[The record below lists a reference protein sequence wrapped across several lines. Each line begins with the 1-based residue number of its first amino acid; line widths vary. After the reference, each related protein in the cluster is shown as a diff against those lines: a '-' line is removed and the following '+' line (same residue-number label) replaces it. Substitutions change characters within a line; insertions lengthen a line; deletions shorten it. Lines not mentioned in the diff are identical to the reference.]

1 LFVNNET
8 ILYNGDNLT
17 LLVEVIMPSGFFDRL
32 YARIDKLDP
41 ESLQAQMLRLSQERI
56 FLEAIS
62 QTIQEGVLVIDNE
75 GRLLYANHAAEKM
88 TGIEY
93 ARTKGRSVLRL
104 LRDWDWEHLLEVHA
118 EGGEAQSEW
127 MRMVTREIEINYP
140 THRFIHFYA
149 MPFNG
154 PDANVKS
161 VLIILRDVSNER
173 KQEAS
178 VIESERIN
186 AIKNL
191 AAGLAHEIGNPL
203 NALNIHLQLLS
214 RELKDVKDEAVRK
227 SLQEITDVARSEI
240 ARLDAINTQFLG
252 AIRPSKPMLAPEQPT
267 EVLEETLK
275 ILKTEFKNRA
285 IQVSV
290 DIPESVPAVRLDR
303 QQIKQVFF
311 NLIKNALEAMPD
323 GGSLKIVFGVGD
335 AFVEIAFMDS
345 GVGIPQEELSSIFE
359 PYHTTKKKGSGLG
372 LMIVQRIV
380 EDHGGEIEV
389 ASKLGQGACFKIRLP
404 RNERRVRMLKES
416 KE

>member
-1 LFVNNET
+1 
-8 ILYNGDNLT
+8 
-17 LLVEVIMPSGFFDRL
+17 MPSGFFDRL
-32 YARIDKLDP
+32 VARIDKLDS
-41 ESLQAQMLRLSQERI
+41 ESLQTQMTRLSQERI

-75 GRLLYANHAAEKM
+75 GTLLYANRAAEKM
-88 TGIEY
+88 TGLDFS
-93 ARTKGRSVLRL
+93 RTKGRSVLRL
-104 LRDWDWEHLLEVHA
+104 LRDWDWEHLLDMPSEDEH
-118 EGGEAQSEW
+118 EKREW
-127 MRMVTREIEINYP
+127 MRLVTREIEVQYP

-149 MPFNG
+149 MPFNQS
-154 PDANVKS
+154 DVDVKS
-161 VLIILRDVSNER
+161 ILIILRDVSNER

-214 RELKDVKDEAVRK
+214 RELCEVKDEAVRK
-227 SLQEITDVARSEI
+227 SLQELTDVARSEI

-252 AIRPSKPMLAPEQPT
+252 AIRPSKPVLMPESLA

-275 ILKTEFKNRA
+275 ILKSEFKNRS
-285 IQVSV
+285 ITVSV
-290 DIPESVPAVRLDR
+290 DIPEAVPPVRLDR

-323 GGSLKIVFGVGD
+323 GGSLRIVFGVGD
-335 AFVEIAFMDS
+335 AFVDISFIDS
-345 GVGIPQEELSSIFE
+345 GVGIPKEDMGGIFE

-380 EDHGGEIEV
+380 EDHAGEIEV
-389 ASKLGQGACFKIRLP
+389 ASKPGQGACFKIRLP
-404 RNERRVRMLKES
+404 RNERRVRMLKE
-416 KE
+416 KD

>member
-1 LFVNNET
+1 
-8 ILYNGDNLT
+8 
-17 LLVEVIMPSGFFDRL
+17 MPSGFFDRL
-32 YARIDKLDP
+32 YARLDKLDP
-41 ESLQAQMLRLSQERI
+41 ESLQAQMMRLSQERI

-75 GRLLYANHAAEKM
+75 GRLLYANRAAEKM
-88 TGIEY
+88 TGLDY

-118 EGGEAQSEW
+118 QGVPEPEGEW
-127 MRMVTREIEINYP
+127 MRLVTREIEIDYP
-140 THRFIHFYA
+140 AHRFIHFYA

-178 VIESERIN
+178 AMESERIN

-214 RELKDVKDEAVRK
+214 RELREVKDEAVRK
-227 SLQEITDVARSEI
+227 SLQELTDVARTEI

-252 AIRPSKPMLAPEQPT
+252 AIRPSKPMLAPEQLT

-290 DIPESVPAVRLDR
+290 DIPEAVPAVRLDR

-335 AFVEIAFMDS
+335 AFVEISFLDT
-345 GVGIPQEELSSIFE
+345 GVGIPQEELGRIFE

-389 ASKLGQGACFKIRLP
+389 ASKPGQGACFKIRLP
-404 RNERRVRMLKES
+404 RNERRVRMLKENQS
-416 KE
+416 V

>member
-1 LFVNNET
+1 
-8 ILYNGDNLT
+8 
-17 LLVEVIMPSGFFDRL
+17 MPSGFFDRL
-32 YARIDKLDP
+32 YARLDKLDP

-75 GRLLYANHAAEKM
+75 GRLLYANRAAEMM
-88 TGIEY
+88 TGLDY

-104 LRDWDWEHLLEVHA
+104 LRDWDWEHLLEVHEQGA
-118 EGGEAQSEW
+118 PEPEGEW
-127 MRMVTREIEINYP
+127 MRLVTREIEIEYP
-140 THRFIHFYA
+140 VHRFIHFYA

-214 RELKDVKDEAVRK
+214 RELLEVKDEAVRK
-227 SLQEITDVARSEI
+227 SLQELTDVARTEI

-252 AIRPSKPMLAPEQPT
+252 AIRPSKPMLAPEQLT

-290 DIPESVPAVRLDR
+290 DIPEAVPAVRLDR

-335 AFVEIAFMDS
+335 AFVETSFIDS
-345 GVGIPQEELSSIFE
+345 GVGIPQEELGRIFE

-416 KE
+416 QE

>member
-1 LFVNNET
+1 
-8 ILYNGDNLT
+8 
-17 LLVEVIMPSGFFDRL
+17 MSSGFFDRL
-32 YARIDKLDP
+32 VARIDKLDP
-41 ESLQAQMLRLSQERI
+41 ERLQALMVRLSEERI

-75 GRLLYANHAAEKM
+75 GRLLYANRAAEKM
-88 TGIEY
+88 TGVDY

-104 LRDWDWEHLLEVHA
+104 LRDWDWEHLLDMPSKA
-118 EGGEAQSEW
+118 EEAQGEW
-127 MRMVTREIEINYP
+127 MRMVTREVEIHYP
-140 THRFIHFYA
+140 VHRFIHFYA
-149 MPFNG
+149 MPFKG
-154 PDANVKS
+154 AEANVKS

-214 RELKDVKDEAVRK
+214 RELLEVKDEAVRK
-227 SLQEITDVARSEI
+227 SLQQLTDVARAEI

-252 AIRPSKPMLAPEQPT
+252 AIRPRKPVLTPEQST
-267 EVLEETLK
+267 DVLAETLK
-275 ILKTEFKNRA
+275 ILKTEFKNRS
-285 IQVSV
+285 ILVSV
-290 DIPESVPAVRLDR
+290 DIPESVPAVRMDR

-335 AFVEIAFMDS
+335 AFVDISFIDS
-345 GVGIPQEELSSIFE
+345 GQGIPQEELGHIFE

-380 EDHGGEIEV
+380 EDHDGEIEV
-389 ASKLGQGACFKIRLP
+389 ASKPGKGACFKIRLP
-404 RNERRVRMLKES
+404 RNERRIRMLKES
-416 KE
+416 QE

>member
-1 LFVNNET
+1 
-8 ILYNGDNLT
+8 
-17 LLVEVIMPSGFFDRL
+17 MPSGFFDRL
-32 YARIDKLDP
+32 VARIDKLDP
-41 ESLQAQMLRLSQERI
+41 ESLQTQMKRLSQERV

-75 GRLLYANHAAEKM
+75 GTLLYANRAAEKM
-88 TGIEY
+88 TGLDF

-104 LRDWDWEHLLEVHA
+104 LRDWDWEHLLDVPSEDEH
-118 EGGEAQSEW
+118 EQREW
-127 MRMVTREIEINYP
+127 MRMVTREIEVHYP
-140 THRFIHFYA
+140 AHRYIHFYA
-149 MPFNG
+149 MPFNQS
-154 PDANVKS
+154 DVDVKS

-214 RELKDVKDEAVRK
+214 RELREVKDEAVRK
-227 SLQEITDVARSEI
+227 SLQELTDVARSEI

-252 AIRPSKPMLAPEQPT
+252 AIRPSKPVLMPESPT

-275 ILKTEFKNRA
+275 ILKSEFKNRS
-285 IQVSV
+285 ITVSV
-290 DIPESVPAVRLDR
+290 DIPEAVPAVRLDR

-323 GGSLKIVFGVGD
+323 GGSLRIAFGIGD
-335 AFVEIAFMDS
+335 AFVDISFIDS
-345 GVGIPQEELSSIFE
+345 GGGIPQEDLGSIFE

-380 EDHGGEIEV
+380 EEHQGEIEV
-389 ASKLGQGACFKIRLP
+389 ATKPGQGACFKIRLP
-404 RNERRVRMLKES
+404 RNERRVRMLKENQS
-416 KE
+416 V

>member
-1 LFVNNET
+1 
-8 ILYNGDNLT
+8 
-17 LLVEVIMPSGFFDRL
+17 MPSGFFDRL
-32 YARIDKLDP
+32 VARLDKLDP
-41 ESLQAQMLRLSQERI
+41 ESLQVQMTRLSQERI

-75 GRLLYANHAAEKM
+75 GRLLYANRAAEMM
-88 TGIEY
+88 TGLDFG
-93 ARTKGRSVLRL
+93 RTKGRSVLRL
-104 LRDWDWEHLLEVHA
+104 LRDWDWEHLLDVPSEDEH
-118 EGGEAQSEW
+118 EQREW
-127 MRMVTREIEINYP
+127 MRMVTREIEVHYP
-140 THRFIHFYA
+140 IHRFIHFYA
-149 MPFNG
+149 MPFNSSEA
-154 PDANVKS
+154 DVKS

-214 RELKDVKDEAVRK
+214 RELSEVKDESVRK
-227 SLQEITDVARSEI
+227 SLQALTDVARAEI

-252 AIRPSKPMLAPEQPT
+252 AIRPSQAVLMPELPT
-267 EVLEETLK
+267 DVLEETLK
-275 ILKTEFKNRA
+275 ILKTEFKNRS
-285 IQVSV
+285 IDVSV
-290 DIPESVPAVRLDR
+290 DIPEAVPSVRLDR

-323 GGSLKIVFGVGD
+323 GGSLRIVFGVGD
-335 AFVEIAFMDS
+335 AFVDISFIDT
-345 GVGIPQEELSSIFE
+345 GVGIPQEELGRIFE
-359 PYHTTKKKGSGLG
+359 PYHTTKKRGSGLG

-380 EDHGGEIEV
+380 EDHGGEIEI

-416 KE
+416 KD

>member
-1 LFVNNET
+1 M
-8 ILYNGDNLT
+8 
-17 LLVEVIMPSGFFDRL
+17 EVFQMPSGFFDRL
-32 YARIDKLDP
+32 VARIDKLDP
-41 ESLQAQMLRLSQERI
+41 ESLQAQMMRLSQERI

-75 GRLLYANHAAEKM
+75 GTLLYANRAAEKM
-88 TGIEY
+88 TGLDF

-104 LRDWDWEHLLEVHA
+104 LRDWDWEHLLDVPSEDEH
-118 EGGEAQSEW
+118 EQREW
-127 MRMVTREIEINYP
+127 MRMVTREIEVHYP
-140 THRFIHFYA
+140 AHRYIHFYA
-149 MPFNG
+149 MPFNQS
-154 PDANVKS
+154 DVDVKS
-161 VLIILRDVSNER
+161 ILIILRDVSNER

-214 RELKDVKDEAVRK
+214 RELCEVKDEAVRK
-227 SLQEITDVARSEI
+227 SLQELTDVARSEI

-252 AIRPSKPMLAPEQPT
+252 AIRPSKPVLMPELLT
-267 EVLEETLK
+267 GVLEETLK
-275 ILKTEFKNRA
+275 ILKTEFKNRS
-285 IQVSV
+285 INVSV
-290 DIPESVPAVRLDR
+290 DVPEAVPAVRLDR

-311 NLIKNALEAMPD
+311 NLIKNALEAMSD
-323 GGSLKIVFGVGD
+323 GGSLRIVFNVGD
-335 AFVEIAFMDS
+335 AFVDISFIDS
-345 GVGIPQEELSSIFE
+345 GVGIPQEDLGSIFE
-359 PYHTTKKKGSGLG
+359 PYHSTKKKGSGLG

>member
-1 LFVNNET
+1 
-8 ILYNGDNLT
+8 
-17 LLVEVIMPSGFFDRL
+17 MPSGFFDRL
-32 YARIDKLDP
+32 VARIDKLDS
-41 ESLQAQMLRLSQERI
+41 ESLQTQMTRLSQERI

-75 GRLLYANHAAEKM
+75 GTLLYENRAAEKM
-88 TGIEY
+88 TGLDF

-104 LRDWDWEHLLEVHA
+104 LRDWDWEHLLDMPSEDEH
-118 EGGEAQSEW
+118 EQREW
-127 MRMVTREIEINYP
+127 MRMVTREIEVHYP

-149 MPFNG
+149 MPFNRA
-154 PDANVKS
+154 DVDVKS

-214 RELKDVKDEAVRK
+214 RELREVKDEAVRK
-227 SLQEITDVARSEI
+227 SLQELTDVARSEI
-240 ARLDAINTQFLG
+240 SRLDAINTQFLG
-252 AIRPSKPMLAPEQPT
+252 AIRPSKPVLMPESVA

-275 ILKTEFKNRA
+275 ILKSEFKNRS
-285 IQVSV
+285 ITVSV
-290 DIPESVPAVRLDR
+290 DIPEAVPPVRLDR

-323 GGSLKIVFGVGD
+323 GGSLRIVFGVGD
-335 AFVEIAFMDS
+335 AFVDISFVDS
-345 GVGIPQEELSSIFE
+345 GVGIPQEDMGSIFE

-380 EDHGGEIEV
+380 EDHNGEIEV
-389 ASKLGQGACFKIRLP
+389 ASKPGQGACFKIRLP

-416 KE
+416 KDVK

>member
-1 LFVNNET
+1 M
-8 ILYNGDNLT
+8 
-17 LLVEVIMPSGFFDRL
+17 EVFQMPSGFFDRL
-32 YARIDKLDP
+32 VARIDKLDP
-41 ESLQAQMLRLSQERI
+41 ESLQAQMMRLSQERI

-75 GRLLYANHAAEKM
+75 GTLLYANRAAEKM
-88 TGIEY
+88 TGLEF

-104 LRDWDWEHLLEVHA
+104 LRDWDWEHLLDVPSEDEH
-118 EGGEAQSEW
+118 EQREW
-127 MRMVTREIEINYP
+127 MRMVTREIEVHYP
-140 THRFIHFYA
+140 AHRYIHFYA
-149 MPFNG
+149 MPFNQS
-154 PDANVKS
+154 DVDVKS

-214 RELKDVKDEAVRK
+214 RELCEVKDEAVRK
-227 SLQEITDVARSEI
+227 SLQELTDVARSEI

-252 AIRPSKPMLAPEQPT
+252 AIRPSKPVLMPELLT
-267 EVLEETLK
+267 GVLEETLK
-275 ILKTEFKNRA
+275 ILKTEFKNRS
-285 IQVSV
+285 INVSV
-290 DIPESVPAVRLDR
+290 DVPEAVPAVRLDR

-311 NLIKNALEAMPD
+311 NLIKNALEAMSD
-323 GGSLKIVFGVGD
+323 GGSLRIAFNVGD
-335 AFVEIAFMDS
+335 AFVDISFIDS
-345 GVGIPQEELSSIFE
+345 GVGIPQEDLGSIFE
-359 PYHTTKKKGSGLG
+359 PYHSTKKKGSGLG

-404 RNERRVRMLKES
+404 RNERRVRMLKENQS
-416 KE
+416 V

>member
-1 LFVNNET
+1 M
-8 ILYNGDNLT
+8 
-17 LLVEVIMPSGFFDRL
+17 EVFQMPSGFFDRL
-32 YARIDKLDP
+32 VARIDKLDP
-41 ESLQAQMLRLSQERI
+41 ESLQAQMMRLSQERI

-75 GRLLYANHAAEKM
+75 GMLLYANRAAEKM
-88 TGIEY
+88 TGLDF

-104 LRDWDWEHLLEVHA
+104 LRDWDWEHLLDVPSEDEH
-118 EGGEAQSEW
+118 EQREW
-127 MRMVTREIEINYP
+127 MRMVTREIEVHYP
-140 THRFIHFYA
+140 AHRYIHFYA
-149 MPFNG
+149 MPFNQS
-154 PDANVKS
+154 DVDVKS

-214 RELKDVKDEAVRK
+214 RELCEVKDEAVRK
-227 SLQEITDVARSEI
+227 SLQELTDVARSEI

-252 AIRPSKPMLAPEQPT
+252 AIRPSKPVLMPELLT
-267 EVLEETLK
+267 GVLEETLK
-275 ILKTEFKNRA
+275 ILKTEFKNRS
-285 IQVSV
+285 INVSV
-290 DIPESVPAVRLDR
+290 DVPEAVPAVRLDR

-311 NLIKNALEAMPD
+311 NLIKNALEAMSD
-323 GGSLKIVFGVGD
+323 GGSLRIAFNVGD
-335 AFVEIAFMDS
+335 AFVDISFIDS
-345 GVGIPQEELSSIFE
+345 GVGIPQEDLGSIFE
-359 PYHTTKKKGSGLG
+359 PYHSTKKKGSGLG

>member
-1 LFVNNET
+1 
-8 ILYNGDNLT
+8 
-17 LLVEVIMPSGFFDRL
+17 MPSGFFDRL
-32 YARIDKLDP
+32 YARLDKLDP
-41 ESLQAQMLRLSQERI
+41 ESLQAQMMRLSQERI

-75 GRLLYANHAAEKM
+75 GRLLYANRAAEKM
-88 TGIEY
+88 TGLDY

-118 EGGEAQSEW
+118 QGVPEPEGEW
-127 MRMVTREIEINYP
+127 MRLVTREIEIDYP
-140 THRFIHFYA
+140 AHRFIHFYA

-178 VIESERIN
+178 AMESERIN

-214 RELKDVKDEAVRK
+214 RELREVKDEAVRK
-227 SLQEITDVARSEI
+227 SLQELTDVARTEI

-252 AIRPSKPMLAPEQPT
+252 AIRPSKPMLAPEQLT

-290 DIPESVPAVRLDR
+290 DIPEAVPAVRLDR

-335 AFVEIAFMDS
+335 AFVEISFLDT
-345 GVGIPQEELSSIFE
+345 GVGIPQEELGRIFE

-389 ASKLGQGACFKIRLP
+389 ASKPGQGACFKIRLP

-416 KE
+416 QE

>member
-1 LFVNNET
+1 
-8 ILYNGDNLT
+8 
-17 LLVEVIMPSGFFDRL
+17 MPSGFFDRL
-32 YARIDKLDP
+32 VARIDKLDS
-41 ESLQAQMLRLSQERI
+41 ESLQTQMTRLSQERI

-75 GRLLYANHAAEKM
+75 GTLLYANRAAEKM
-88 TGIEY
+88 TGLDFS
-93 ARTKGRSVLRL
+93 RTKGRSVLRL
-104 LRDWDWEHLLEVHA
+104 LRDWDWEHLLDMPSED
-118 EGGEAQSEW
+118 EREQREW
-127 MRMVTREIEINYP
+127 MRMVTREIEVHYP
-140 THRFIHFYA
+140 AHRFIHFYA
-149 MPFNG
+149 MPFNQS
-154 PDANVKS
+154 DVDVKS

-214 RELKDVKDEAVRK
+214 RELREVKDEAVRK
-227 SLQEITDVARSEI
+227 SLQELTEVARSEI

-252 AIRPSKPMLAPEQPT
+252 AIRPRNPVLMPESPA

-275 ILKTEFKNRA
+275 ILKSEFKNRA
-285 IQVSV
+285 ITVSV
-290 DIPESVPAVRLDR
+290 DIPEAVPSVRLDR

-323 GGSLKIVFGVGD
+323 GGSLRIVFGVGD
-335 AFVEIAFMDS
+335 AFVDISFIDS
-345 GVGIPQEELSSIFE
+345 GVGIPKEDLGTIFE

-380 EDHGGEIEV
+380 EDHAGEIEV
-389 ASKLGQGACFKIRLP
+389 ASKPGQGACFKIRLP
-404 RNERRVRMLKES
+404 RNERRVRMLKENQS
-416 KE
+416 V

>member
-1 LFVNNET
+1 
-8 ILYNGDNLT
+8 
-17 LLVEVIMPSGFFDRL
+17 MPSGFFDRL
-32 YARIDKLDP
+32 VARIDKLDP
-41 ESLQAQMLRLSQERI
+41 ESLQAQMMRLSQERI

-75 GRLLYANHAAEKM
+75 GTLLYANRAAEKM
-88 TGIEY
+88 TGLEF

-104 LRDWDWEHLLEVHA
+104 LRDWDWEHLLDVPSEDEH
-118 EGGEAQSEW
+118 EQREW
-127 MRMVTREIEINYP
+127 MRMVTREIEVHYP
-140 THRFIHFYA
+140 AHRYIHFYA
-149 MPFNG
+149 MPFNQS
-154 PDANVKS
+154 DVDVKS

-214 RELKDVKDEAVRK
+214 RELCEVKDEAVRK
-227 SLQEITDVARSEI
+227 SLQELTDVARSEI

-252 AIRPSKPMLAPEQPT
+252 AIRPSKPVLMPELLT
-267 EVLEETLK
+267 GVLEETLK
-275 ILKTEFKNRA
+275 ILKTEFKNRS
-285 IQVSV
+285 IHVSV
-290 DIPESVPAVRLDR
+290 DIPEAIPAVRLDR

-311 NLIKNALEAMPD
+311 NLIKNALEAMSD
-323 GGSLKIVFGVGD
+323 KGSLRIVFNVGD
-335 AFVEIAFMDS
+335 AFVDISFIDS
-345 GVGIPQEELSSIFE
+345 GVGIPQENLGSIFE
-359 PYHTTKKKGSGLG
+359 PYHSTKKKGSGLG